1 MNDKFEENKSS
12 TNADNFGKQPEFQRK
27 YKSFKSM
34 NKVSESEKESKK
46 LKMLLS
52 GIIGI
57 LGFLVIVLTVFIV
70 YFWNN
75 NLISV
80 KSKSKDN
87 STSSS
92 QTRKLE
98 EAEIKFEP
106 KPTDANELSPETIY
120 SQVAPSVVGVIVYDS
135 EADVISDPIGQGSG
149 IIIDSKG
156 YIVTNSHVI
165 NDSKRTNI
173 KIVFNN
179 DEEIPGEVVGYDT
192 RTDLAVIKCDK
203 TDLPCAT
210 LGDSD
215 QVKVGESVLALGN
228 PLGLDFA
235 SSLTRG
241 IVSAVNRSKSGSSNS
256 LVKYIQTDA
265 AINPGNSGGPLI
277 NMYSQVIGINS
288 LKISFA
294 GCEGMGFAIPSNVVK
309 NIVSDLISKGYV
321 AGRVRLG
328 IGAKMISNYQA
339 QIYNVPVGVV
349 VAKIY
354 NDSSLKSTSVQV
366 GDIITKINNVNVTS
380 MDSFYGE
387 LYKYKPGETISLT
400 VFHTSTRKSGGNT
413 FDVNI
418 VLLEDRGETQ
428 EKEDTL
434 YSR

>member
-34 NKVSESEKESKK
+34 NKVAESEKESKK

-57 LGFLVIVLTVFIV
+57 LGFLVIVLTVFVV

-288 LKISFA
+288 LKISVA

-339 QIYNVPVGVV
+339 QIYNVP
-349 VAKIY
+349 
-354 NDSSLKSTSVQV
+354 D
-366 GDIITKINNVNVTS
+366 
-380 MDSFYGE
+380 
-387 LYKYKPGETISLT
+387 
-400 VFHTSTRKSGGNT
+400 RKS
-413 FDVNI
+413 V
-418 VLLEDRGETQ
+418 V
-428 EKEDTL
+428 
-434 YSR
+434 

>member
-288 LKISFA
+288 LKISVA

>member
-1 MNDKFEENKSS
+1 MFLTS
-12 TNADNFGKQPEFQRK
+12 
-27 YKSFKSM
+27 
-34 NKVSESEKESKK
+34 
-46 LKMLLS
+46 
-52 GIIGI
+52 IIGI
-57 LGFLVIVLTVFIV
+57 LGFLVLVLIVFVI
-70 YFWNN
+70 YFWNH
-75 NLISV
+75 NLISLDS
-80 KSKSKDN
+80 SKKG

-92 QTRKLE
+92 TSQTRQLE

-165 NDSKRTNI
+165 NDSKKTNI

-179 DEEIPGEVVGYDT
+179 DEEISGEVVGYDT
-192 RTDLAVIKCDK
+192 RTDLAVIKCNK

-241 IVSAVNRSKSGSSNS
+241 IVSAVNRSKSGTSNS

-277 NMYSQVIGINS
+277 NMYGQVIGINS
-288 LKISFA
+288 LKISVA

-328 IGAKMISNYQA
+328 IAAKTISNYQA

-349 VAKIY
+349 IAKIY
-354 NDSSLKSTSVQV
+354 NDSSLKATNVQV

-380 MDSFYGE
+380 MDAFYGE
-387 LYKYKPGETISLT
+387 LYKYKPGETVSLT
-400 VFHTSTRKSGGNT
+400 VFHTSTRKSGGST
-413 FDVNI
+413 FEVNI

-428 EKEDTL
+428 EKSDDIYL
-434 YSR
+434 R